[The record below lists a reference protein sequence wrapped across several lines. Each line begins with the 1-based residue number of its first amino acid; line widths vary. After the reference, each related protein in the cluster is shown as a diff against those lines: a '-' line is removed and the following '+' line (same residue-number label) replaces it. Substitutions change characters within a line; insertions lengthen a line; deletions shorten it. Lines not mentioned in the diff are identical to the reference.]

1 MEETADRAEAEG
13 RAETV
18 LGAAAW
24 ERPFEPVT
32 GAGAVGAEW
41 VVEVVNALPDVPSRR
56 PARVDGDGVT
66 PMGRV
71 GAPPSSRALSSASVV
86 DRADPPDIASERAR
100 RAPVLGE
107 ADARVVAVPDDEAE
121 ARRREGK
128 AEESAS
134 PALGSAARGRGI
146 AADLSGADGRWAPG
160 PLPEPDRAALP
171 GEGDRPGTRAASPPE
186 ADDPPAPAAS
196 DRVREPCP
204 AALR

>member
-86 DRADPPDIASERAR
+86 DRADPPDTASERAR

-107 ADARVVAVPDDEAE
+107 ADARVVAVPTMK
-121 ARRREGK
+121 RR
-128 AEESAS
+128 
-134 PALGSAARGRGI
+134 PAAVRGRP
-146 AADLSGADGRWAPG
+146 RNPR
-160 PLPEPDRAALP
+160 LPP
-171 GEGDRPGTRAASPPE
+171 
-186 ADDPPAPAAS
+186 
-196 DRVREPCP
+196 
-204 AALR
+204 